1 MEFITN
7 FLSAEIVS
15 CGLKRT
21 NFPAFRYGI
30 LFLLC
35 QLATVRGLTAKALAT
50 SATVHG

>member
-1 MEFITN
+1 MEFTTN

-21 NFPAFRYGI
+21 SFPALRYGI

-35 QLATVRGLTAKALAT
+35 QLATVLRLTEKALAT
-50 SATVHG
+50 SATVHE